1 MRKRAVNF
9 FNDSSL
15 SQSSI
20 TESSRTD
27 LHTDSSSNNS
37 NDEIEDIGIDLTTR
51 TSILKHRQQQD
62 ELYKWDRLK
71 ITSHNINGLKG
82 DQFKLHKLIEW
93 VLDDNIHIIGLSE
106 TNLSSREG
114 RWLNTALHTLDYT
127 AYWSEKD
134 TKIKGSGVAIIIHNK
149 WAKHAEKVRTIGPY
163 LIDITMY
170 FKGATINIIQ
180 LYSPNNDTINNN

>member
-37 NDEIEDIGIDLTTR
+37 NDEIEDIGIDLTMR
-51 TSILKHRQQQD
+51 TSILKHRQQKD
-62 ELYKWDRLK
+62 ELYKWSRLK

-82 DQFKLHKLIEW
+82 DQSKLHKLIEW
-93 VLDDNIHIIGLSE
+93 ALDDNIHIIGLSE

-114 RWLNTALHTLDYT
+114 KWLNQALHTLDYT
-127 AYWSEKD
+127 AYWSSKD
-134 TKIKGSGVAIIIHNK
+134 KKIKGSGVALIIHNK
-149 WAKHAEKVRTIGPY
+149 WAKHVEKIRTLKFY
-163 LIDITMY
+163 LIDITLY
-170 FKGATINIIQ
+170 FKGVTINIIQ
-180 LYSPNNDTINNN
+180 IYSP